1 MHLAKFVAEMIVSF
15 NLSLAVLKSVDLA
28 NPVKL
33 TPKRIMHFRMLFEAI
48 FEHPEN
54 LVWNLFTRIALNPDY
69 EALRDGIK
77 FFMKEYVVKS
87 NKTISGKFKKAKEAL
102 SNSDGMLM

>member
-87 NKTISGKFKKAKEAL
+87 NKTISSKFKKAKEAL
-102 SNSDGMLM
+102 SNADGLLM